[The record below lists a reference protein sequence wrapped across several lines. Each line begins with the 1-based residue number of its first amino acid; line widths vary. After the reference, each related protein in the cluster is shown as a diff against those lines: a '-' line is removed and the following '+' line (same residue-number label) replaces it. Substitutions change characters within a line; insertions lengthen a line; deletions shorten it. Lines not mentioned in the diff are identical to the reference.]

1 MLAEEAHYMG
11 EPCWH
16 VCQYYERKRQARL
29 EANRARDARQILRE
43 RPRPRLYVVR

>member
-16 VCQYYERKRQARL
+16 VCQYYERKRQARFAGL
-29 EANRARDARQILRE
+29 RARGARQIE
-43 RPRPRLYVVR
+43 RTRPRLYVVR